1 MRVFD
6 EFGNGEKIAMYV
18 YVVAKDGGTM
28 TRMEY
33 LNETVRIL
41 DNIGNGFKI
50 KNSSFYQFCS
60 IFCDVNEPIVLFRD
74 GILLQED
81 QVRKNGRLDFD
92 RFNMSFPIMHVVGR
106 KVDLGINLH
115 GVTTWTES
123 KQPTN
128 TSSNV
133 KEARVISMLFIAN
146 KPALWDTEDI
156 SIWERE
162 VSRYYHGEYN
172 SSLVNVYCISVPYVQ
187 DEIVR
192 TTNTLLPTVLLGF
205 VIMCLLSV
213 TSVYI
218 GSVFLDQ
225 WTYHK
230 ISYAINACICP
241 MLATGAAL
249 GTLFWFGFRFG
260 SVLYV
265 TPLLVLAIGVDD
277 SFIMI
282 NAWERLCD
290 ARRGKSLP
298 NDTLAERLAKVM
310 VDVGPSITIT
320 SLTNVVAFGIS
331 SFSPT
336 PEVSLFC
343 IGNMVAMLF
352 DYFYTISFY
361 PAIMM
366 LSAKYELRMELSS
379 GQKSQRAYSNNLAIG
394 VQNLLNSYCEWL
406 SSKFTFALMILF
418 MIAYWSISIYGA
430 LQITPRI
437 TQDKL
442 FLLDSPL
449 MEASRI
455 QSNYFISERTEPML
469 FITKVGNLSDPI
481 RIIRMNMMVE
491 DFELLPESSG
501 AELTRY
507 WIRDYEMYLSTDSEE
522 ESELD
527 DGDGAAFKPYSM
539 ESINNF
545 LSWPEY
551 RHWRGFMKIDN
562 TTNRIDQFFITLAFH
577 SKELSMWTE
586 RLRMLMVF
594 RSIADNYTDL
604 GATVFV
610 EGSEFSDQIPLLL
623 PATIQ
628 TSICTLISMT
638 IICCL
643 FMYDKLAVLI
653 ASASVFSIFIGVIGL
668 MTLWGIDLDPIS
680 MSIIILSI
688 GLSVDFPAHICYHYH
703 RKCAGEKDKT
713 AAQRMAVCLRDIGY
727 PLLQCSLS
735 TMFCFFCTLF
745 VKCYLSEALVK
756 AVVIIVSLGIIHALV
771 IIPAALCGFLPQ

>member
-1 MRVFD
+1 FCD
-6 EFGNGEKIAMYV
+6 
-18 YVVAKDGGTM
+18 
-28 TRMEY
+28 
-33 LNETVRIL
+33 LNEPV
-41 DNIGNGFKI
+41 
-50 KNSSFYQFCS
+50 
-60 IFCDVNEPIVLFRD
+60 VLFRD

-81 QVRKNGRLDFD
+81 QVRRTGRLNFE
-92 RFNMSFPIMHVVGR
+92 RFNLSFPIMNVVGR
-106 KVDLGINLH
+106 KVDLSINLH

-123 KQPTN
+123 DQPAN

-133 KEARVISMLFIAN
+133 KEALSISILFVAN

-156 SIWERE
+156 STWDRE

-172 SSLVNVYCISVPYVQ
+172 SSLINVYCVSVPYIQ

-192 TTNTLLPTVLLGF
+192 TTNTLLPCVILGF

-218 GSVFLDQ
+218 GAVFFDQ

-241 MLATGAAL
+241 MLAAGAAL

-298 NDTLAERLAKVM
+298 SDTLAERLAKLL

-320 SLTNVVAFGIS
+320 SLTNVAAFGIS

-352 DYFYTISFY
+352 DYLYTISLY

-366 LSAKYELRMELSS
+366 LSAKYELRMELSRR
-379 GQKSQRAYSNNLAIG
+379 QKSQGECMNNMRIAM
-394 VQNLLNSYCEWL
+394 QNLLSSYCEWL
-406 SSKFTFALMILF
+406 SSKLTLTFIILLMT
-418 MIAYWSISIYGA
+418 AYWSISIYGT

-455 QSNYFISERTEPML
+455 QNAYFFNERTEPLL
-469 FITKVGNLSDPI
+469 FITKVANLSDPI
-481 RIIRMNMMVE
+481 RIIRMNKIVE

-507 WIRDYEMYLSTDSEE
+507 WIRDYEVYLSTDTEE
-522 ESELD
+522 GSELD
-527 DGDGAAFKPYSM
+527 DGDAIAFKPYSM

-551 RHWRGFMKIDN
+551 RHWRGFIKMDN

-577 SKELSMWTE
+577 GKDLSLWTE
-586 RLRMLMVF
+586 RLRMLMAF
-594 RSIADNYTDL
+594 RSIVDNYTVQL
-604 GATVFV
+604 
-610 EGSEFSDQIPLLL
+610 
-623 PATIQ
+623 
-628 TSICTLISMT
+628 
-638 IICCL
+638 CL
-643 FMYDKLAVLI
+643 
-653 ASASVFSIFIGVIGL
+653 
-668 MTLWGIDLDPIS
+668 W
-680 MSIIILSI
+680 
-688 GLSVDFPAHICYHYH
+688 
-703 RKCAGEKDKT
+703 
-713 AAQRMAVCLRDIGY
+713 
-727 PLLQCSLS
+727 
-735 TMFCFFCTLF
+735 
-745 VKCYLSEALVK
+745 K
-756 AVVIIVSLGIIHALV
+756 APNLV
-771 IIPAALCGFLPQ
+771 IRFLYYYRRRYKHLFALSYR